1 MSERDQN
8 DRSSTRAHAW
18 VFVLVATALAL
29 THALLVR
36 YYFGSALLTEVPY
49 TRGDFATHAEQVR
62 RALESWQTAGRHWA
76 YDVQLLAGAP
86 NGVIFDAD
94 NKGWEL
100 WTWALVQLGVGE
112 GKAYNAFV
120 LAIHVLMPV
129 VVYAAAR
136 VMRLDRAAALTTAG
150 LAILLWGFDSFTRW
164 MWFIGTVS
172 YVFVAYF
179 ALLPLALFH
188 RWLADRKLR
197 FAIGC
202 AVSLALAHL
211 VHPYV
216 FFILAGPMLAEYI
229 RAALID
235 RSLRWTE
242 HAITL
247 GIAALTLVVNGWWL
261 RSSLRFFHYI
271 LDSAYFEQSGLS
283 FVFYDFLGLLH
294 DPHTQGW
301 IGARTAVR
309 VLCLFLALFALRSW
323 RRAGDRRRLPFL
335 VLIVVM
341 AAFAYLGG
349 YTPVAQIQPYR
360 HALPLG
366 FALLIPAGW
375 WLRESWRARPW
386 RGMQA
391 GQRALALVLL
401 VFALQYVLRDV
412 LYFFAPS
419 LPDRQH
425 LEDGRVVP
433 LGMLGHALT
442 PGYRYDDQHDW
453 EGIVGWIAEHDDGQ
467 ARWLIQDQV
476 LGEYVMAR
484 TKAQVVGGFL
494 VRNIEHSDAN
504 WFRRVALEPPYD
516 AEQMRRYLQTYA
528 IRWVVVKKQDMS
540 PWWDAQTQLFSR
552 AGFVD
557 DMLIYYVKGPISL
570 VEGKGKVTA
579 SINRIEVAG
588 TPPNRDV
595 VLRFHWMETLGC
607 TPDCRIEREVVV
619 GDRVGFI
626 RVPAPHP
633 RDFVI
638 ENTYRFPD

>member
-1 MSERDQN
+1 
-8 DRSSTRAHAW
+8 
-18 VFVLVATALAL
+18 VLAAFALACV
-29 THALLVR
+29 HAALLR
-36 YYFGSALLTEVPY
+36 YYFGSALLAKIPY
-49 TRGDFATHAEQVR
+49 NRGDFSTHAEQVR
-62 RALESWQTAGRHWA
+62 RVLESWETAGKHWS

-86 NGVIFDAD
+86 NGVIFDAE
-94 NKGWEL
+94 NKAWEL
-100 WTWALVQLGVGE
+100 WTFALVQLGVSE
-112 GKAYNAFV
+112 GTAYNAFV
-120 LAIHVLMPV
+120 LAIHVVMPV

-136 VMRLDRAAALTTAG
+136 VLRLDRAAALTVTA

-188 RWLADRKLR
+188 RWLEDRKPT
-197 FAIGC
+197 FAIAC
-202 AVSLALAHL
+202 ALSLALAHL

-216 FFILAGPMLAEYI
+216 FFILLGPMLAEYI
-229 RAALID
+229 RAGLIE
-235 RSLRWTE
+235 RTLRVRE

-247 GIAALTLVVNGWWL
+247 AIAALTIVVNLWWL

-271 LDSAYFEQSGLS
+271 LDSSYYEQSGLH
-283 FVFYDFLGLLH
+283 FAFYDFFGLLL
-294 DPHTQGW
+294 DSHTQGW
-301 IGARTAVR
+301 IGSRTAVR
-309 VLCLFLALFALRSW
+309 LLCLLLAVLALRAW

-335 VLIVVM
+335 VLILVM

-375 WLRESWRARPW
+375 WLSEIMRARPW
-386 RGMQA
+386 QSMQT
-391 GQRALALVLL
+391 GQRALTLLLLVL
-401 VFALQYVLRDV
+401 ALQYLVRDV

-419 LPDRQH
+419 LPRHQL
-425 LEDGRVVP
+425 LEGGREVP
-433 LGMLGHALT
+433 LDMLGHAIT
-442 PGYRYDDQHDW
+442 PGYRYHDQHDW
-453 EGIVGWIAEHDDGQ
+453 EQLIAWIAEQDDGH
-467 ARWLIQDQV
+467 ARWLVQDQV

-484 TKAQVVGGFL
+484 TKAQVIGGFL

-504 WFRRVALEPPYD
+504 WFRREGSNPPYD

-528 IRWVVVKKQDMS
+528 IRWVIINKADMS

-552 AGFVD
+552 ARSLN
-557 DMLIYYVKGPISL
+557 DMLVYHVKGPISL
-570 VEGKGKVTA
+570 IEGKGKVAA
-579 SINRIEVAG
+579 SINRIDVTG
-588 TPPNRDV
+588 TQADRDV

-607 TPDCRIEREVVV
+607 TPNCRIEREAVD

-626 RVPAPHP
+626 RVVAPHP

-638 ENTYRFPD
+638 ENTYQFPD

>member
-1 MSERDQN
+1 MSEDDRQT
-8 DRSSTRAHAW
+8 RSSSRAQAW
-18 VFVLVATALAL
+18 SFVLVALALAL
-29 THALLVR
+29 VHGLLVR
-36 YYFGSALLTEVPY
+36 YYFGAALLADIPY
-49 TRGDFATHAEQVR
+49 SRGDFATHAEQVR
-62 RALESWQTAGRHWA
+62 RVLEAFETAGQHWA

-86 NGVIFDAD
+86 NGVLFDAD

-100 WTWALVQLGVGE
+100 WTWALVELGVGE

-136 VMRLDRAAALTTAG
+136 VMRLDRAAALTVTG

-188 RWLADRKLR
+188 RWLADRKLG
-197 FAIGC
+197 FALGC

-216 FFILAGPMLAEYI
+216 FFILVGPMLAEYI
-229 RAALID
+229 RAGLIE
-235 RSLRWTE
+235 RSMSWA
-242 HAITL
+242 HHGVTL
-247 GIAALTLVVNGWWL
+247 GIAALTLIVNGWWL
-261 RSSLRFFHYI
+261 RTALRFLPYI
-271 LDSAYFEQSGLS
+271 LDSAHFEQSGLS
-283 FVFYDFLGLLH
+283 FAFYDFFGLLLESQ
-294 DPHTQGW
+294 TQGW
-301 IGARTAVR
+301 IGTRTAVR
-309 VLCLFLALFALRSW
+309 LLCLILAVFALRSW
-323 RRAGDRRRLPFL
+323 RRSGDRRRLPFL
-335 VLIVVM
+335 VLMVVM

-375 WLRESWRARPW
+375 WLRETVRERPW

-391 GQRALALVLL
+391 RQRALALLLL
-401 VFALQYVLRDV
+401 VFALQYLLRDV

-419 LPDRQH
+419 LPDRQQ
-425 LEDGRVVP
+425 LEDGREVP

-442 PGYRYDDQHDW
+442 PGYRYDPQHEW
-453 EGIVGWIAEHDDGQ
+453 EGIVSWIAKHDDGQ
-467 ARWLIQDQV
+467 GRWLIQDQV

-504 WFRRVALEPPYD
+504 WWRSEGNQPPYD
-516 AEQMRRYLQTYA
+516 AEQMRRYLETYA
-528 IRWVVVKKQDMS
+528 IRHVVVTKQELS

-557 DMLIYYVKGPISL
+557 DMLIFRVKGPIS
-570 VEGKGKVTA
+570 VIEGKGKVTA

-588 TPPNRDV
+588 TQPDRDV
-595 VLRFHWMETLGC
+595 VLRYHWMETLGC
-607 TPDCRIEREVVV
+607 SPDCTLEREPVA

-638 ENTYRFPD
+638 ENTYQFPD